1 MPPQPAK
8 FKTRATGLL
17 MTEAMEQFRNRRHIL
32 VAEDS
37 PINQRLA
44 IGLLERHGYSVT
56 VVNNGQEALLALEG
70 RRFDAILMDIDM
82 PELDGLSTTRR
93 IRESER
99 GHGDRV
105 PIVAVTT
112 NDNAPECFRAGMDAH
127 LAKPLRAHSLRRIL
141 ARVLS
146 KTAA

>member
-1 MPPQPAK
+1 MYP
-8 FKTRATGLL
+8 L
-17 MTEAMEQFRNRRHIL
+17 MTEATEQSRNRRHIL

-82 PELDGLSTTRR
+82 PELDGLSATRR
-93 IRESER
+93 IRQSEK
-99 GHGDRV
+99 GHGARV

-112 NDNAPECFRAGMDAH
+112 NDNATECFRAGMDAH